1 MLIYHPAYDAYHCV
15 FRMLVIADFL
25 KFLELDKARLID
37 FYLLFPSAIGE
48 VRLPYELSAGKRIA
62 KDAKN
67 PYRDPID
74 PLTSFRELHQIHMAS
89 LKCIAA
95 SGLISMEKFSN
106 GFIERTSRPVSESLL
121 HKMKQFLADKGEM
134 ARFLLNDFSVIPLN
148 GVDGLK
154 HRTRLMEY
162 RYDVN

>member
-15 FRMLVIADFL
+15 FRMLVIADSI
-25 KFLELDKARLID
+25 KFIELDKARLID

-48 VRLPYELSAGKRIA
+48 IRLPYELSLGKRMA
-62 KDAKN
+62 KDVKN

-74 PLTSFRELHQIHMAS
+74 SLTSFRELHQIQVAS

-95 SGLISMEKFSN
+95 SGLISMEKFSD
-106 GFIERTSRPVSESLL
+106 GIVERTSRTISKSLL
-121 HKMKQFLADKGEM
+121 YKMEQFLADKGDI
-134 ARFLLNDFSVIPLN
+134 ANFLLNDLSIIPLN

-162 RYDVN
+162 RYDIN